1 MTEKIVGLQALGNPS
16 NPDFGRDPEVSDMV
30 STISV
35 ALCA

>member
-1 MTEKIVGLQALGNPS
+1 MTEKIVGLQALGNTS
-16 NPDFGRDPEVSDMV
+16 NHVGRDPEVIDMV